1 MRYWEIDFTRGI
13 AVLLM
18 ITYHFIFD
26 LFFPSHNQFYWLAIL
41 TASTFILVSGVS
53 LSISYSRGA
62 GFQKFAKRGFK
73 LLVLA
78 SIITIISFLLLKQ
91 GYILFGILH
100 FFGLSSFLIY
110 PFIKYSKSRTT
121 ALFGI
126 LVIVLG
132 IVFLSLRVDFDYLI
146 WLGLVPATFYTFDF
160 FPIFPWFGLL
170 LLGTHIGSRLY
181 PKGKRFFI
189 INDAWDGIIPK
200 ILQFFGK
207 NSLVIYFIH
216 QPIILSILYLFW
228 RPEVLSLMNL

>member
-18 ITYHFIFD
+18 IIYHFIFD
-26 LFFPSHNQFYWLAIL
+26 LFFPSHTQFYWLAVL
-41 TASTFILVSGVS
+41 TASIFILVSGIS
-53 LSISYSRGA
+53 LSISYSRGS
-62 GFQKFAKRGFK
+62 GFKKFAKRGFK

-78 SIITIISFLLLKQ
+78 SIITIISFLLLKR

-110 PFIKYSKSRTT
+110 PFIKYSKSLGT
-121 ALFGI
+121 ALLGI

-132 IVFLSLRVDFDYLI
+132 IVFLSSRVDFDYLI
-146 WLGLVPATFYTFDF
+146 WLGVVPISFYTFDF

-170 LLGTHIGSRLY
+170 LFGTHIGSRLY
-181 PKGKRFFI
+181 PKGKRSFI
-189 INDAWDGIIPK
+189 INYAGGSIISK
-200 ILQFFGK
+200 VLQFFGK

-216 QPIILSILYLFW
+216 QPIILSILYFFW
-228 RPEVLSLMNL
+228 RPEILSLINI

>member
-18 ITYHFIFD
+18 IIYHFIFD
-26 LFFPSHNQFYWLAIL
+26 LFFPSHTRFYWLAIL

-53 LSISYSRGA
+53 LSISYSRGSR
-62 GFQKFAKRGFK
+62 FKKFAKRGFK

-78 SIITIISFLLLKQ
+78 GIITIISFLLLRQ

-100 FFGLSSFLIY
+100 FFSLSSFLIY
-110 PFIKYSKSRTT
+110 PFIKCSKSHIT
-121 ALFGI
+121 ALLGI
-126 LVIVLG
+126 LIIVLG
-132 IVFLSLRVDFDYLI
+132 VVLLSLRVDFGYLI
-146 WLGLVPATFYTFDF
+146 WIGVTPATFYTFDF

-181 PKGKRFFI
+181 PKGKRAFI
-189 INDAWDGIIPK
+189 INYAGSSSISK

-207 NSLVIYFIH
+207 NSLVIYFMH
-216 QPIILSILYLFW
+216 QPIILSILYFFGQ
-228 RPEVLSLMNL
+228 PEILSLINL